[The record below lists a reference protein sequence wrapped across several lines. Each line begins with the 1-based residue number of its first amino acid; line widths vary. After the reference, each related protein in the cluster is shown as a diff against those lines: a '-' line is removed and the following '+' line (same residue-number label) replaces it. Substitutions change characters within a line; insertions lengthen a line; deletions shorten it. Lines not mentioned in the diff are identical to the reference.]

1 MRLSGAWILATAA
14 LAAALAAQGDGQVE
28 PQPFAEV
35 IDVQVA
41 NLDVYVR
48 DRGGSPVHGLREADF
63 QIFEDGEPVPIS
75 NFYAVEG
82 GRRVVEE
89 SLTALG
95 GDVPED
101 VRVDSV
107 AVAPEAP
114 SYIVAYVDDANLSPN
129 HRNRVLPALA
139 SFLRER
145 AERGDKVMLVTFDGA
160 VHVRQ
165 PFTSDWKDLSRTL
178 ESLSAMPIRDLGPHT
193 RNREMLASIAEI
205 QRLKEGG
212 PHPDP
217 CSTELSA
224 LAKTYAQGIYNEVRA
239 SVEALT
245 RFTDSLGG
253 LSGRKGLL
261 YLSNGL
267 PLAPGQEAFE
277 LIHQMCSGAGVTAG
291 LNDTTNPV
299 YDAETL
305 GPAEGLAA
313 KAAALEAHG
322 FDAGDLY
329 RRLTDRANANR
340 VTFYTLDATGAPVT
354 SSGLAEV
361 DDRRT
366 TFQAVDSVHRAN
378 FQDSLHVMAAETG
391 GRAVLDTIDF
401 APALTRIGGDLD
413 SYYSLGYRVE
423 GRSGERARRLEI
435 KVERP
440 GAEVRYRRSFQ
451 PQSAKEQLANLTL
464 GTLVF
469 GVEDNPLD
477 VGLEVGEP
485 VTLDGT
491 LYSVPIRL
499 RIPLGKVTLV
509 PQEGAHV
516 GRLSVQVGARDRQGR
531 LAPVRASEVPISIP
545 TARLDEARGKVY
557 LYEVKMLMREGDH
570 QVAVGLRD
578 ELANT
583 ASFLLAPVPVK
594 GAAPAPSR

>member
-1 MRLSGAWILATAA
+1 MRFSGAWTLGAIS
-14 LAAALAAQGDGQVE
+14 LAAALAAQGDGQGS
-28 PQPFAEV
+28 PPPFADV

-48 DRGGSPVHGLREADF
+48 DRDGSPVDGLREADF
-63 QIFEDGEPVPIS
+63 QIFEDGKPVEIS
-75 NFYAVEG
+75 NFHAVEG
-82 GRRVVEE
+82 GRRVAEE
-89 SLTALG
+89 SLAVVG
-95 GDVPED
+95 GEAPEG
-101 VRVDSV
+101 VKVDAV
-107 AVAPEAP
+107 AVEPESP
-114 SYIVAYVDDANLSPN
+114 SYIVAYVDDANLSPT
-129 HRNRVLPALA
+129 HRNRALPALA
-139 SFLRER
+139 AFLRQR
-145 AERGDKVMLVTFDGA
+145 AEHGDKVMLVTFDGA

-165 PFTSDWKDLSRTL
+165 PFTSEWKDLARTL
-178 ESLSAMPIRDLGPHT
+178 QSLSAMPIRDLGPHN
-193 RNREMLASIAEI
+193 RNREMLAAIAEI

-217 CSTELSA
+217 CSPELSA
-224 LAKTYAQGIYNEVRA
+224 LAKNYAQGIYNDVRA

-245 RFTDSLGG
+245 TFTDSLGG

-291 LNDTTNPV
+291 MNDASNPV
-299 YDAETL
+299 YDAEAL
-305 GPAEGLAA
+305 GPAEGLNA
-313 KAAALEAHG
+313 KAAALDAHS
-322 FDAGDLY
+322 FDATSLY

-378 FQDSLHVMAAETG
+378 FQDSLNVMAAETG

-401 APALTRIGGDLD
+401 APALARIGGDLD

-423 GRSGERARRLEI
+423 GRAESRARRLEI
-435 KVERP
+435 KVKRP

-469 GVEDNPLD
+469 GVEDNPLA
-477 VGLEVGEP
+477 VAIEVGEP

-491 LYSVPIRL
+491 LFSVPIRL

-545 TARLDEARGKVY
+545 AARLDEARGKVY

-570 QVAVGLRD
+570 EVAVGLRD

-583 ASFLLAPVPVK
+583 ASFLLAQVPVK
-594 GAAPAPSR
+594 GAAASPSR